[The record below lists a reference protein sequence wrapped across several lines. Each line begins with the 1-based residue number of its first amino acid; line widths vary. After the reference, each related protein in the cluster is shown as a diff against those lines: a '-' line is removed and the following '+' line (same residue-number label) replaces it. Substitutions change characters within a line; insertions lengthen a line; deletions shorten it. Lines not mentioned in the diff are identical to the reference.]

1 VSILCSSCARVVP
14 GTSTCPWCGSSLL
27 FCGDCRHVLT
37 PGSSCCSNC
46 TSVVVPNTSEP
57 TSLEVPPLPDLP
69 AASSLV
75 VPVVPAVVERYSGGR
90 HGVEAE
96 VTIPA
101 RDVETMNELAQLVPL
116 LHLVAGHMTN
126 FTGLTDHTRKLVRD
140 MRVLAADAQ
149 EEIEMRRGPR

>member
-1 VSILCSSCARVVP
+1 VSIFCSSCGRVVP
-14 GTSTCPWCGSSLL
+14 GKSSCPSCGTTLL
-27 FCGDCRHVLT
+27 FCGDCRHYLT
-37 PGSSCCSNC
+37 PGSSSCSNC
-46 TSVVVPNTSEP
+46 MTAMAPSAPQP
-57 TSLEVPPLPDLP
+57 TSLEAPPLPDLP
-69 AASSLV
+69 ATSLV

-101 RDVETMNELAQLVPL
+101 RDVEVMNELAQLVPL

-126 FTGLTDHTRKLVRD
+126 FTGLTDHTRKLIRE